1 MKSFNLLS
9 EPTEMLYKQGKSAMA
24 DYHLIAA
31 IANIPVDKA
40 KEILVRADNR
50 LAELAKWDMERW
62 LKIAGIGYTRATA
75 LVTPC
80 ELGRRRMVEQRG
92 KRIKIDC
99 SQDVYNCMKPYLFD
113 EVVEH
118 FYIVLLNRNNQVVK
132 LHKISSGGTH
142 GTLADPK
149 LIFKKALDYL
159 ASGLILVHN
168 HPSGNLNPS
177 ESDKKLTQRLIEVG
191 KSLEIPVLDHLMFTD
206 ASYLSFADEGL
217 I

>member
-1 MKSFNLLS
+1 MKRFNLLS
-9 EPTEMLYKQGKSAMA
+9 EPTEMLYNQGKSAMT
-24 DYHLIAA
+24 DYHIIAA
-31 IANIPVDKA
+31 IANIGVDKA
-40 KEILVRADNR
+40 REILKLADNR
-50 LAELAKWDMERW
+50 LSELAKWDMEKW
-62 LKIAGIGYTRATA
+62 LKIEGIGYTRATA
-75 LVTPC
+75 LVTSF
-80 ELGRRRMVEQRG
+80 ELGRRRMVEQPD
-92 KRIKIDC
+92 KRIKINC

-118 FYIVLLNRNNQVVK
+118 FYIILLNRNNQVVK

-168 HPSGNLNPS
+168 HPSGNVNPS
-177 ESDKKLTQRLIEVG
+177 EADKRLTQRLSEVG
-191 KSLEIPVLDHLMFTD
+191 KSLEIPVLDHLIFTD
-206 ASYLSFADEGL
+206 VSYLSFADEGL

>member
-1 MKSFNLLS
+1 MKRFNLLS
-9 EPTEMLYKQGKSAMA
+9 EPTEMLYNQGKSAMT

-40 KEILVRADNR
+40 REILVLADNR

-62 LKIAGIGYTRATA
+62 LKIAGIGYARATA
-75 LVTPC
+75 LVTSF
-80 ELGRRRMVEQRG
+80 ELGRRRMVEQPD
-92 KRIKIDC
+92 KRIKINC
-99 SQDVYNCMKPYLFD
+99 SQDVYSCMKPYLFD
-113 EVVEH
+113 ELVEH

-168 HPSGNLNPS
+168 HPSGNVKPS
-177 ESDKKLTQRLIEVG
+177 EADKRLTQRLSEVG
-191 KSLEIPVLDHLMFTD
+191 KSLEIPVLDHLIFTD

>member
-9 EPTEMLYKQGKSAMA
+9 EPTEILYNQGKSAMT
-24 DYHLIAA
+24 DYHIIAA
-31 IANIPVDKA
+31 IANIGVDKA
-40 KEILVRADNR
+40 REILKLADNR
-50 LAELAKWDMERW
+50 LSELAKWDMEKW
-62 LKIAGIGYTRATA
+62 LKIEGIGYTRATA
-75 LVTPC
+75 LVTSF
-80 ELGRRRMVEQRG
+80 ELGRRRMVEQPD
-92 KRIKIDC
+92 KRIKINC

-177 ESDKKLTQRLIEVG
+177 ESDKRLTQRLIEVG
-191 KSLEIPVLDHLMFTD
+191 KSLEIPVLDHLIFTD

>member
-9 EPTEMLYKQGKSAMA
+9 EPTEILYNQGKSAMT
-24 DYHLIAA
+24 DYHIIAA
-31 IANIPVDKA
+31 IANIGVDKA
-40 KEILVRADNR
+40 REILKLADNR
-50 LAELAKWDMERW
+50 LSDLAKWDMEKW
-62 LKIAGIGYTRATA
+62 LKIEGIGYSRATA
-75 LVTPC
+75 LVTSF
-80 ELGRRRMVEQRG
+80 ELGRRRMVEQPD
-92 KRIKIDC
+92 KRIKINC
-99 SQDVYNCMKPYLFD
+99 SQDVYHCMKPFLFD

-118 FYIVLLNRNNQVVK
+118 FYIVLLDRNNQVVK

-168 HPSGNLNPS
+168 HPSGNFKPS
-177 ESDKKLTQRLIEVG
+177 EADKRLTQRLSEVG
-191 KSLEIPVLDHLMFTD
+191 KSLEIPVLDHLIFTD

>member
-9 EPTEMLYKQGKSAMA
+9 EPTEILYNQGKSAMTF
-24 DYHLIAA
+24 IAA
-31 IANIPVDKA
+31 IANIGVDKA
-40 KEILVRADNR
+40 REILKLADNR
-50 LAELAKWDMERW
+50 LSELAKWDMEKW
-62 LKIAGIGYTRATA
+62 LKIEGIGYSRATA
-75 LVTPC
+75 LVTSF
-80 ELGRRRMVEQRG
+80 ELGRRRMFEQPV
-92 KRIKIDC
+92 KKIKINC

-168 HPSGNLNPS
+168 HPSGNVKPS
-177 ESDKKLTQRLIEVG
+177 EADKRLTQRLIEVG
-191 KSLEIPVLDHLMFTD
+191 KSLEIPVLDHLIFTD

>member
-1 MKSFNLLS
+1 MKRFNLLS
-9 EPTEMLYKQGKSAMA
+9 EPTEMLYNQGKSAMT

-31 IANIPVDKA
+31 IANIGVDKA
-40 KEILVRADNR
+40 REILKLADNR
-50 LAELAKWDMERW
+50 LSELAKWDMEKF
-62 LKIAGIGYTRATA
+62 LKIEGIGFTRATA
-75 LVTPC
+75 LVTSF
-80 ELGRRRMVEQRG
+80 ELGRRRMVEQPD
-92 KRIKIDC
+92 KRIKINC

-132 LHKISSGGTH
+132 LHKISSGGTY

-177 ESDKKLTQRLIEVG
+177 ESDKRLTQRLIEVG
-191 KSLEIPVLDHLMFTD
+191 KSLEIPVLDHLIFTD